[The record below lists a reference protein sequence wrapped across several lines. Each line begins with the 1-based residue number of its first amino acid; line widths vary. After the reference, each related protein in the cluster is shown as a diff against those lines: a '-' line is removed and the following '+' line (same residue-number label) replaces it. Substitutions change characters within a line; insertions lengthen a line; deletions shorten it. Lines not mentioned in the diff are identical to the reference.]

1 MKRISLVAASIVALL
16 FCLCL
21 SVLLVGR
28 SPVPV
33 VAATTTLET
42 RVKTLEQNQTALL
55 KRVAVLET
63 AIASQTHTTPATAQ
77 PVLVATATPAQ
88 APKYDYELVSI
99 QDKIVES
106 NNVFDKRA
114 WIMVIKNNT
123 AQTLMFNATVEF
135 LDASGFIVDQDIKF
149 GLIIGPN
156 ETKQYTGVKLVNAA
170 ASATVAKL
178 AVESNITARQ

>member
-1 MKRISLVAASIVALL
+1 MKRISLTVACIVALV
-16 FCLCL
+16 FCFFF
-21 SVLLVGR
+21 SVLFLER
-28 SPVPV
+28 TAAPV

-42 RVKTLEQNQTALL
+42 RVKALEQSQAVLL

-63 AIASQTHTTPATAQ
+63 AVASQPHAAANATPPA
-77 PVLVATATPAQ
+77 PVATSTPGVTA
-88 APKYDYELVSI
+88 KYDYELVSI

-106 NNVFDKRA
+106 NSVFDKRA

-149 GLIIGPN
+149 GLTIGPN

-170 ASATVAKL
+170 ASATVTKL